1 MAKRLSGKVV
11 SDDMMKELT
20 GRIAACRE
28 AGVQPALAVLRVG
41 ESDADLSYEKGI
53 RKRCDM
59 LGIVV
64 RRTVLAENCTQEELL
79 GAVDQANIDPQI
91 HGILLFRP
99 LPKHLDE
106 REVMQHILPAKDVD
120 AVTMLSAAGLY
131 MGDPNAFA
139 PCTAE
144 AVMRILHYYD
154 IPCAGKR
161 AVVIG
166 RSAVIGRPV
175 SLLLLGENATVT
187 ICHSYSQDL
196 PAIVREADIIVAA
209 AGKREMIGK
218 DHLRA
223 GQVVLDVGIHAR
235 EDGTLCG
242 DVNYP
247 EAEELAAAVTPVPGG
262 VGAVTTAVLLEHV
275 VRVAESRV

>member
-64 RRTVLAENCTQEELL
+64 RRTVLAENCTQAELL
-79 GAVDQANIDPQI
+79 SAVDQANVDSQI

-144 AVMRILHYYD
+144 AVMRILHHYD

-166 RSAVIGRPV
+166 RSAVIGKPV

-209 AGKREMIGK
+209 AGKQEMIGK